1 MCSPMSE
8 WNCGPAAAGV
18 VCSLYSSSRLMILM
32 GVAKNP
38 HRYFSSLGLVFGSV
52 AIAKRESLTG

>member
-1 MCSPMSE
+1 
-8 WNCGPAAAGV
+8 
-18 VCSLYSSSRLMILM
+18 MILM

-52 AIAKRESLTG
+52 AIVKRESLTG